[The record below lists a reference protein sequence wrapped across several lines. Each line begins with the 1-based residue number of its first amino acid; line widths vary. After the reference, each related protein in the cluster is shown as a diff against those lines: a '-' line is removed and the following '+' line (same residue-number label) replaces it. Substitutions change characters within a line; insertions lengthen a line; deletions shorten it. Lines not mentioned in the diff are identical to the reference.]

1 MDSQKNAE
9 IIERIRYLMR
19 EMGVRQVQFA
29 ERIGVDTS
37 NLSKY
42 INGHMPLS
50 ESFLNRLV
58 VNLGVSKEWLM
69 DGTDLPFGK
78 TPVRIDSPENRLI
91 MMGANAGKN
100 GGTPV
105 YDVDATAGTTSERN
119 ELFASEN
126 IVGWVNLPNMSPNCR
141 IVRVTG
147 DSMSP
152 VIQDGDF
159 IAVRE
164 LSNPNQ
170 IYWGQ
175 IYVIQLDD
183 FRVVKYVRRH
193 TDPNM
198 VVLRSENPNYDD
210 MDVRRVDIHE
220 MLLVQHVLHINT
232 RL

>member
-1 MDSQKNAE
+1 MEKEKNAE
-9 IIERIRYLMR
+9 IIDRIKYLMK
-19 EMGVRQVQFA
+19 EMGLKQVQFA

-42 INGHMPLS
+42 LNAHMPLS

-58 VNLGVSKEWLM
+58 VNLGVSKEWLL

-78 TPVRIDSPENRLI
+78 TPVRVYGEVMAS
-91 MMGANAGKN
+91 ANG

-105 YDVDATAGTTSERN
+105 YDVDVTAGVASGRN

-141 IVRVTG
+141 IVRVSG
-147 DSMSP
+147 DSMAP
-152 VIQDGDF
+152 VINDGDF
-159 IAVRE
+159 VAVRE
-164 LSNPNQ
+164 VSNPNQ

-175 IYVIQLDD
+175 IYVVQLDD
-183 FRVVKYVRRH
+183 FRLVKYLRRH
-193 TDPNM
+193 SDPNM

-210 MDVRRVDIHE
+210 MDVRRSDIHE
-220 MLLVQHVLHINT
+220 MLLVQHVLHLNT

>member
-1 MDSQKNAE
+1 MEKEKNAE
-9 IIERIRYLMR
+9 IIDRIKYLMK
-19 EMGVRQVQFA
+19 EMGLKQVQFA

-42 INGHMPLS
+42 LNAHMPLS

-78 TPVRIDSPENRLI
+78 TPVRVDGEVMAS
-91 MMGANAGKN
+91 ANG

-105 YDVDATAGTTSERN
+105 YDVDVTAGVASGRN

-141 IVRVTG
+141 IVRVSG
-147 DSMSP
+147 DSMAP
-152 VIQDGDF
+152 VINNGDF
-159 IAVRE
+159 VAVRE
-164 LSNPNQ
+164 VSNPNQ

-175 IYVIQLDD
+175 IYVVQLDD
-183 FRVVKYVRRH
+183 FRLVKYLRRH
-193 TDPNM
+193 SDPNM

-210 MDVRRVDIHE
+210 MDVRRSDIHE
-220 MLLVQHVLHINT
+220 MLLVQHVLHLNT

>member
-1 MDSQKNAE
+1 MEKEKNAE
-9 IIERIRYLMR
+9 IIDRIKYLMK
-19 EMGVRQVQFA
+19 EMGLKQVQFA

-42 INGHMPLS
+42 LNAHMPLS

-78 TPVRIDSPENRLI
+78 TPVRVDGEVMAS
-91 MMGANAGKN
+91 ANG

-105 YDVDATAGTTSERN
+105 YDVDVTAGVASGRN

-141 IVRVTG
+141 IVRVSG
-147 DSMSP
+147 DSMAP
-152 VIQDGDF
+152 VINDGDF
-159 IAVRE
+159 VAVRE
-164 LSNPNQ
+164 VSNPAQ

-175 IYVIQLDD
+175 IYVVQLDD
-183 FRVVKYVRRH
+183 FRLVKYLRRH

-210 MDVRRVDIHE
+210 MDVRRSDIHE
-220 MLLVQHVLHINT
+220 MLLVQHVLHLNT

>member
-1 MDSQKNAE
+1 MEKEKNAE
-9 IIERIRYLMR
+9 IIDRIKYLMK
-19 EMGVRQVQFA
+19 EMGLKQVQFA

-42 INGHMPLS
+42 LNAHMPLS

-58 VNLGVSKEWLM
+58 VNLGVSKEWLL

-78 TPVRIDSPENRLI
+78 TPVRVDGEVMAS
-91 MMGANAGKN
+91 ANG

-105 YDVDATAGTTSERN
+105 YDVDVTAGVASGRN

-141 IVRVTG
+141 IVRVSG
-147 DSMSP
+147 DSMAP
-152 VIQDGDF
+152 VINDGDF
-159 IAVRE
+159 VAVRE
-164 LSNPNQ
+164 VSNPNQ

-175 IYVIQLDD
+175 IYVVQLDD
-183 FRVVKYVRRH
+183 FRLVKYLRRH
-193 TDPNM
+193 SDPNM

-210 MDVRRVDIHE
+210 MDVRRSDIHE
-220 MLLVQHVLHINT
+220 MLLVQHVLHLNS

>member
-1 MDSQKNAE
+1 MDTQKNAE
-9 IIERIRYLMR
+9 IIERIKYLMK

-42 INGHMPLS
+42 LNAHMPLS

-58 VNLGVSKEWLM
+58 VNLGVSKEWLLE
-69 DGTDLPFGK
+69 GKDLPFGK
-78 TPVRIDSPENRLI
+78 TLVRVDGATWQAGSNGAEN
-91 MMGANAGKN
+91 
-100 GGTPV
+100 GTPV
-105 YDVDATAGTTSERN
+105 YDVDATAGLSSGRS

-141 IVRVTG
+141 IVRVSG

-159 IAVRE
+159 VAVRE
-164 LSNPNQ
+164 VSNPSQ

-175 IYVIQLDD
+175 IYVVQLDD

-210 MDVRRVDIHE
+210 MDVRRTEIHE

>member
-1 MDSQKNAE
+1 MEKEKNAE
-9 IIERIRYLMR
+9 IIDRIKYLMK
-19 EMGVRQVQFA
+19 EMGLKQVQFA

-42 INGHMPLS
+42 LNAHMPLS

-58 VNLGVSKEWLM
+58 VNLGVSKEWLL

-78 TPVRIDSPENRLI
+78 TPVRVDGEVMAS
-91 MMGANAGKN
+91 ANG

-105 YDVDATAGTTSERN
+105 YDVDVTAGVASGRN

-141 IVRVTG
+141 IVRVSG
-147 DSMSP
+147 DSMAP
-152 VIQDGDF
+152 VINDGDF
-159 IAVRE
+159 VAVRE
-164 LSNPNQ
+164 VSNPAQ

-175 IYVIQLDD
+175 IYVVQLDD
-183 FRVVKYVRRH
+183 FRLVKYLRRH

-210 MDVRRVDIHE
+210 MDVRRSDIHE
-220 MLLVQHVLHINT
+220 MLLVQHVLHLNT